1 MRGTR
6 DGIGWKKDG
15 VG

>member
-15 VG
+15 VS